1 MEVRIS
7 RIVSEY
13 YEYTRRDAEELL
25 RQGRIKLNDQIA
37 GIGDKASVEDIVTL
51 DDVVIPLKGLFRKFS
66 REAAERQI
74 GEKYGIHKS
83 EERNYSDNPKSRD
96 LRKGR
101 KDNRKKRHGK
111 NYEEEY

>member
-13 YEYTRRDAEELL
+13 YEYTRKDAEELL
-25 RQGRIKLNDQIA
+25 RQGRIKLNDEIA
-37 GIGDKASVEDIVTL
+37 GIGDKASVEDEVTL
-51 DDVVIPLKGLFRKFS
+51 DDVAIPLKGLFRKFS

-74 GEKYGIHKS
+74 GEKFASHKK
-83 EERNYSDNPKSRD
+83 EEQNFAENRKSKE

-111 NYEEEY
+111 NYEEEF

>member
-13 YEYTRRDAEELL
+13 YEYTRKEAEELL
-25 RQGRIKLNDQIA
+25 RQGRIKLNDEVA
-37 GIGDKASVEDIVTL
+37 GIGDKASVQDKVSL
-51 DDVVIPLKGLFRKFS
+51 DDVAIPLKGLFRKFS
-66 REAAERQI
+66 REAAERQLD
-74 GEKYGIHKS
+74 EKFGMHKKV
-83 EERNYSDNPKSRD
+83 EQNFAENPKSKE

-111 NYEEEY
+111 NYEEIF